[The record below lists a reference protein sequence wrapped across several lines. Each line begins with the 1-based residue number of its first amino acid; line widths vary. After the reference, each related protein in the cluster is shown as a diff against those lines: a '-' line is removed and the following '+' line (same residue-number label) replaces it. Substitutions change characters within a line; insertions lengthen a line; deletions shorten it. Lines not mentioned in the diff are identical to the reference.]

1 MHGLA
6 DAVVDDGAVY
16 NLTLSLK
23 HAAVHRLID
32 QQEETPRFLNSQI
45 LMLFMFQRLVWMSFA

>member
-1 MHGLA
+1 MHSLA

-32 QQEETPRFLNSQI
+32 QQEETPRFLNS
-45 LMLFMFQRLVWMSFA
+45 